1 MFPKITSSAPAISQ
15 IQKYLFSPPLIISNL
30 FHSAQVSLYEV
41 YIALRKFGPVIQCTG
56 RRKYYFELTETE
68 QTEWLHRQTILK
80 CGAKDIPVHSRQRA
94 SFRRQRLSQVTSTT
108 SNHYDSNALNN
119 HQQQMFLP
127 VVQKTSILD
136 ALNDDCL
143 REIFEKSV
151 LDTNDLYALARTC
164 NQFASVTG
172 ISFRRRYRGEWPL
185 MMYAN
190 EWPFHRCEVLFRQ
203 FGHCITS
210 LKLFEPEVS
219 GGYEEIVLGMIG
231 YHCRTIE
238 SLHCHQL
245 KPIHQAIEHYKR
257 RRCHG
262 ATDGQAPFGQLKRL
276 VYDGKLRPGKSI
288 PNMQLPSLENFQ
300 LRYVDS
306 LDTVGFFATNRQL
319 KHLTLSSTSVRV
331 HLDEMMAH
339 LIELEELTI
348 DGCMWI
354 TDDDDQIHYEDYI
367 SFGRLKGLK
376 AFSFIYTNLD
386 VQAILLALCNGQVR
400 LERFK
405 LAGEMFPATITRMPF
420 IKHFDYQF
428 FGMVTQPLVD
438 YLLGRSEL
446 ESLRLSLN
454 YIEFSTIYD
463 VLRHAK
469 KLKVAEFQ
477 FRVELVSSAFILE
490 QQWMIEAIDRFVKS
504 QDIQLL
510 VEVQVERSMQ
520 QTADVVELLNRCGSW
535 LRIWNR
541 YMY

>member
-1 MFPKITSSAPAISQ
+1 
-15 IQKYLFSPPLIISNL
+15 
-30 FHSAQVSLYEV
+30 
-41 YIALRKFGPVIQCTG
+41 
-56 RRKYYFELTETE
+56 
-68 QTEWLHRQTILK
+68 
-80 CGAKDIPVHSRQRA
+80 
-94 SFRRQRLSQVTSTT
+94 
-108 SNHYDSNALNN
+108 
-119 HQQQMFLP
+119 MFLP

-151 LDTNDLYALARTC
+151 LDTNDLCALARNC
-164 NQFASVTG
+164 NQFDSVTG

-185 MMYAN
+185 RAN
-190 EWPFHRCEVLFRQ
+190 EWPFQRCEVLFRQ

-257 RRCHG
+257 CRCHG

-306 LDTVGFFATNRQL
+306 LDTVGFFATNRRL

-348 DGCMWI
+348 DGCRWI

-367 SFGRLKGLK
+367 FFGRLKGLK
-376 AFSFIYTNLD
+376 AFSFRWTNLD
-386 VQAILLALCNGQVR
+386 VRAILLALCNGQVR
-400 LERFK
+400 LERFT
-405 LAGEMFPATITRMPF
+405 LAGETFPATITRMPF
-420 IKHFDYQF
+420 IKHFDYD
-428 FGMVTQPLVD
+428 GMVTQPLVD
-438 YLLGRSEL
+438 YLLGESAL
-446 ESLRLSLN
+446 ESLRLSLD

-469 KLKVAEFQ
+469 KLKVVESR
-477 FRVELVSSAFILE
+477 FRIELMSSAFISE
-490 QQWMIEAIDRFVKS
+490 QRRMIEAIDRLGKC

-510 VEVQVERSMQ
+510 VVVEVERSMQ

-535 LRIWNR
+535 LRITNVN
-541 YMY
+541 MYLS